1 MRPKRKAV
9 PVALDKFDTTHD
21 PDNVLGNRW
30 LCKGGSCLIVGQSGI
45 GKSSFAMQM
54 AINWALGKATFGIAP
69 ERPLKSLI
77 VQAENDRGDIAEML
91 KVLPDSG

>member
-1 MRPKRKAV
+1 M
-9 PVALDKFDTTHD
+9 
-21 PDNVLGNRW
+21 
-30 LCKGGSCLIVGQSGI
+30 IVGQSGI

-69 ERPLKSLI
+69 ECPLRSLI

-91 KVLPDSG
+91 QGKVLTGLGIKSTDGAFEALRACLKNQKV